1 MKSYKNILVWCT
13 LAAGLAISAGPARAQ
28 VVESV
33 VAAPIVTKVISTIVP
48 KATPKGTSWLKAEVI
63 FANANSMV
71 VREQAN
77 EVAIHSFSFTPAL
90 KDKMQA
96 VLDKGGYQ
104 YGDKVKILY
113 QPGQTVALQI
123 HGKPSKPL

>member
-1 MKSYKNILVWCT
+1 MKNYKIFAASCV
-13 LAAGLAISAGPARAQ
+13 LAAGLAISGGTAQAQ
-28 VVESV
+28 VAETI
-33 VAAPIVTKVISTIVP
+33 VAAPIITKVIRTI
-48 KATPKGTSWLKAEVI
+48 TPKGAPAGTSWLKAEVI
-63 FANANSMV
+63 VANAYSIV

-77 EVAIHSFSFTPAL
+77 GLVIHSFSFAPEL

-104 YGDKVKILY
+104 YGDKVNILY
-113 QPGQTVALQI
+113 QSGGTVALRI

>member
-1 MKSYKNILVWCT
+1 MKNYRIFAASCV
-13 LAAGLAISAGPARAQ
+13 LAAGLAISAGAAQGQ

-33 VAAPIVTKVISTIVP
+33 VAAPIITKVIKTI
-48 KATPKGTSWLKAEVI
+48 TPKGAPAGTSWLKAEVI
-63 FANANSMV
+63 FASANSIV

-77 EVAIHSFSFTPAL
+77 ELVIHSFSFAPEL

-104 YGDKVKILY
+104 YGDKVNILY
-113 QPGQTVALQI
+113 QPSQSVALRI

>member
-1 MKSYKNILVWCT
+1 MKNYRIFAAALV

-28 VVESV
+28 VVESA
-33 VAAPIVTKVISTIVP
+33 VAAPIITKIISTVMP
-48 KATPKGTSWLKAEVI
+48 KGTPKGMSWLKAEVV
-63 FANANSMV
+63 FAGPNSIV

-77 EVAIHSFSFTPAL
+77 ELAIHSFSFAPEL
-90 KDKMQA
+90 KDQMQA

-113 QPGQTVALQI
+113 QPGQTVAVQI
-123 HGKPSKPL
+123 QGKPSKPL

>member
-1 MKSYKNILVWCT
+1 MKNYKIFAASCV

-28 VVESV
+28 VGEAV
-33 VAAPIVTKVISTIVP
+33 VAAPIITKVISTVAP
-48 KATPKGTSWLKAEVI
+48 KGTPKGTSWLKAEVI
-63 FANANSMV
+63 YAGANSIV

-77 EVAIHSFSFTPAL
+77 ELMIHSFTFAPEL

-96 VLDKGGYQ
+96 TLDKGGYQ
-104 YGDKVKILY
+104 YGDKVNILY
-113 QPGQTVALQI
+113 QPGQTVALRI

>member
-1 MKSYKNILVWCT
+1 MKNYKIFAASCM

-28 VVESV
+28 VGEAV
-33 VAAPIVTKVISTIVP
+33 VAAPIITKVISRI
-48 KATPKGTSWLKAEVI
+48 TPKGAPQGTSWLKAEVI

-77 EVAIHSFSFTPAL
+77 ELVIHSFSFAPEL

-104 YGDKVKILY
+104 YGDKVNILY
-113 QPGQTVALQI
+113 QSGQTVALRI